1 MPAGQ
6 EQMTTKSFVARRHES
21 PDFEIEAWITGV
33 RLGTT
38 GKIQWHICIDGEG
51 DPELVAGI
59 LERAVE
65 VLRNK

>member
-6 EQMTTKSFVARRHES
+6 KQMTTKSFAARRHES
-21 PDFEIEAWITGV
+21 PDYEIEAWITGV

-38 GKIQWHICIDGEG
+38 GKVEWRVYIDGE
-51 DPELVAGI
+51 DDSELAANI

-65 VLRNK
+65 VLRDK